1 MEVRANK
8 GKIILVV
15 VIRLVVLSFFLIGIY
30 AASMSNPDPN
40 MGIFIVFVILALLF
54 TLSPLRHWNEVFVLA
69 PGKITLKKKEFTFVE
84 PAEIKWVRRKTY
96 LIGTRLNCYKAKEK
110 TGLKEIIFSF
120 KYEMDLTY
128 IKNPHEE
135 FINYYINKRQGSLSY
150 V

>member
-15 VIRLVVLSFFLIGIY
+15 VIRLVVLAILLVGLYASGIDNSLFSKVFFV
-30 AASMSNPDPN
+30 AT
-40 MGIFIVFVILALLF
+40 VILALLF
-54 TLSPLRHWNEVFVLA
+54 ILSPLRHWNEVFVLA
-69 PGKITLKKKEFTFVE
+69 PGKITLKKKEFTFLE

-96 LIGTRLNCYKAKEK
+96 FIGTRLNCYKAKEK

-135 FINYYINKRQGSLSY
+135 FINYYVNKR
-150 V
+150 